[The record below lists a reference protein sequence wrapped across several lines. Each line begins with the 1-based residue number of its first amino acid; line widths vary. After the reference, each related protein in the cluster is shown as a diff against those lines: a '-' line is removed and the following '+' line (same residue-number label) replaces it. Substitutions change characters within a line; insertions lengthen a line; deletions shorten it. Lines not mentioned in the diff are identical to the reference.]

1 MVDRIAR
8 VSEEVKKEISDIIKN
23 ELKDPRL
30 PEMLSIMKADV
41 ARDFSHAKIY
51 YSVLCDEADKKDV
64 AKALQSASGYV
75 RRELGNRIKLRR
87 VPELH
92 FQEDDSI
99 GHGIR
104 LNRLIDE
111 TRKRD
116 AQIEKESG
124 SDDE

>member
-8 VSEEVKKEISDIIKN
+8 VSEEVKKEVSDIIKN
-23 ELKDPRL
+23 VLKDPRL
-30 PEMLSIMKADV
+30 PDMLSIMKADV
-41 ARDFSHAKIY
+41 AKDFSHAKIY
-51 YSVLCDEADKKDV
+51 YSVFCDEDEKKAV
-64 AKALQSASGYV
+64 AKALQSASGYI

-92 FQEDDSI
+92 FVADDSI

-104 LNRLIDE
+104 MNQLIDE

-116 AQIEKESG
+116 ARIEKESG
-124 SDDE
+124 SDEQ